1 MNEPIYRLLGLCMKA
16 GRLLSGSEQVKT
28 AVKDGKG
35 ILLILAEDSSER
47 TKEEYIRLAKL
58 SGITWRI
65 FGEKEKLGHAVG
77 NFGQWIWDVASAK
90 DRYPKINRDWEV
102 TYAEIQNI

>member
-16 GRLLSGSEQVKT
+16 GRLLSGSEQIKT

-77 NFGQWIWDVASAK
+77 KGIRAAILISYSGFGTSLLQRIDTLK
-90 DRYPKINRDWEV
+90 
-102 TYAEIQNI
+102 

>member
-77 NFGQWIWDVASAK
+77 KGIRAVILISDSGFGTSLLQRIDTLK
-90 DRYPKINRDWEV
+90 
-102 TYAEIQNI
+102 

>member
-16 GRLLSGSEQVKT
+16 GRLLSGSEQIKT

-58 SGITWRI
+58 SGIISDSGFGTSLLQRI
-65 FGEKEKLGHAVG
+65 DTLK
-77 NFGQWIWDVASAK
+77 
-90 DRYPKINRDWEV
+90 
-102 TYAEIQNI
+102 

>member
-77 NFGQWIWDVASAK
+77 KGIRAAILISDSEFGTSLLQRIDTLK
-90 DRYPKINRDWEV
+90 
-102 TYAEIQNI
+102 

>member
-1 MNEPIYRLLGLCMKA
+1 MKA

-77 NFGQWIWDVASAK
+77 KGIRAVILISDSGFGTSLLQRIDTLK
-90 DRYPKINRDWEV
+90 
-102 TYAEIQNI
+102 

>member
-16 GRLLSGSEQVKT
+16 GRLLSGSEQIKT

-77 NFGQWIWDVASAK
+77 KGIRAAILISTVDLGRRFCKGSI
-90 DRYPKINRDWEV
+90 P
-102 TYAEIQNI
+102 

>member
-35 ILLILAEDSSER
+35 ILLILAEDSSEW

-77 NFGQWIWDVASAK
+77 KGIRAVILISDSGFGTSLLQRIDTLK
-90 DRYPKINRDWEV
+90 
-102 TYAEIQNI
+102 

>member
-77 NFGQWIWDVASAK
+77 KSIRAAILISDSGFGTSLLQRIDTLK
-90 DRYPKINRDWEV
+90 
-102 TYAEIQNI
+102 

>member
-77 NFGQWIWDVASAK
+77 KGIRAAILISDSGLGTSLLQRIDTLK
-90 DRYPKINRDWEV
+90 
-102 TYAEIQNI
+102 

>member
-16 GRLLSGSEQVKT
+16 GRLLSSSEQVKT

-77 NFGQWIWDVASAK
+77 KGIRAVILISDSGFGTSLLQRIDTLK
-90 DRYPKINRDWEV
+90 
-102 TYAEIQNI
+102 

>member
-16 GRLLSGSEQVKT
+16 GRLLSGSEQIKT

-77 NFGQWIWDVASAK
+77 KGIRAAILISDNGFGTSLLQRIDTLK
-90 DRYPKINRDWEV
+90 
-102 TYAEIQNI
+102 

>member
-16 GRLLSGSEQVKT
+16 GRLLSGSEQIKT

-77 NFGQWIWDVASAK
+77 KGIRATILISDSGFGTSLLQRIDTLK
-90 DRYPKINRDWEV
+90 
-102 TYAEIQNI
+102 

>member
-65 FGEKEKLGHAVG
+65 FGELGHAVG
-77 NFGQWIWDVASAK
+77 KGIRAAILISDSGFGTSLLQRIDTLK
-90 DRYPKINRDWEV
+90 
-102 TYAEIQNI
+102 

>member
-16 GRLLSGSEQVKT
+16 GRLLSGSEQIKT

-65 FGEKEKLGHAVG
+65 FGEKEKLGHAD
-77 NFGQWIWDVASAK
+77 FGQWIWDVASAK

>member
-16 GRLLSGSEQVKT
+16 GRLLSGSEQIKT

-65 FGEKEKLGHAVG
+65 FGEKEKLGLAVG
-77 NFGQWIWDVASAK
+77 KGIRAAILISDCGFGTSLLQRIDTLK
-90 DRYPKINRDWEV
+90 
-102 TYAEIQNI
+102 

>member
-28 AVKDGKG
+28 AVEDGKG

-77 NFGQWIWDVASAK
+77 KGIRAVILISDSGFGTSLLQRIDTLK
-90 DRYPKINRDWEV
+90 
-102 TYAEIQNI
+102 

>member
-28 AVKDGKG
+28 AVKAGKG

-65 FGEKEKLGHAVG
+65 FGEKEKL
-77 NFGQWIWDVASAK
+77 
-90 DRYPKINRDWEV
+90 
-102 TYAEIQNI
+102 

>member
-16 GRLLSGSEQVKT
+16 GRLLSGSEQIKT

-47 TKEEYIRLAKL
+47 TKDIRLAKL

-77 NFGQWIWDVASAK
+77 KGIRAAILISDSGFGTSLLQRIDTLK
-90 DRYPKINRDWEV
+90 
-102 TYAEIQNI
+102 

>member
-16 GRLLSGSEQVKT
+16 GRLLSGSEQIKT

-65 FGEKEKLGHAVG
+65 FGEKEKLGYAVG
-77 NFGQWIWDVASAK
+77 KSIRAAILISDSGFGTSLLQRIDTLK
-90 DRYPKINRDWEV
+90 
-102 TYAEIQNI
+102 

>member
-16 GRLLSGSEQVKT
+16 GRVLSGSEQVKT

-77 NFGQWIWDVASAK
+77 KGIRAVILISDSGFGTSLLQRIDTLK
-90 DRYPKINRDWEV
+90 
-102 TYAEIQNI
+102 

>member
-16 GRLLSGSEQVKT
+16 GRLLSGSEQIKT

-77 NFGQWIWDVASAK
+77 KGIPAAILISDSGFGMSLLQRIDTLK
-90 DRYPKINRDWEV
+90 
-102 TYAEIQNI
+102 

>member
-16 GRLLSGSEQVKT
+16 GRLLSGSEQIKT

-77 NFGQWIWDVASAK
+77 KGIRAAILISDSGLGMSLLQRIDTLK
-90 DRYPKINRDWEV
+90 
-102 TYAEIQNI
+102 